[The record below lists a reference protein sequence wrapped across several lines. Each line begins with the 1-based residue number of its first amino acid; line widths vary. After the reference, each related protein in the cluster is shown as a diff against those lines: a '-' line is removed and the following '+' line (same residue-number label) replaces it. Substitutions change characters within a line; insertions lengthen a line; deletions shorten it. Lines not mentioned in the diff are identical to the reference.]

1 VLIKITAFTVAAILS
16 VSPILILENIPLVD
30 APNHLARFHILN
42 TLSSDSHLSTYYFV
56 KGGFFPYNGMRIMF
70 ALFTPLVGV
79 EGAGRIFAVVAV
91 LLPLLAS
98 MALSFVI
105 HKRLPMISIA
115 VFAFSMNMLAG
126 WGFLNFLFS
135 VGIVILAFAAWI
147 ALDACPYYI
156 RYIIFCTIVFMVGAI
171 HLISSGILVG
181 LIIVYELAKQL
192 QLATGLRDALQVIKR
207 VAPLVLFATPVLILV
222 KTISAEELGTPY
234 TEFGHPLLRL
244 EMLISP
250 LVLGLGSSRIEP
262 LVGIIVGLLLYVA
275 IRAGFVRPKRPFGL
289 MLIIMAL
296 AAAVAPIS
304 LWGVA
309 VLHIRLPLLI
319 ILVLIAALELNLTHQ
334 HRNHFRVLSFTA
346 ATMAAFHLTLSGFVL
361 WQQDRRIAELRRAS
375 EFIAR
380 GSKVLPVINTAA
392 SRQYGA
398 ASQKS
403 LLHIASYLIIDRSV
417 FLPTFFGYF
426 EVGVKP
432 ALKHQYP
439 SQGDPIASD
448 LLLSSLREPENSR
461 ASVPPWALIKN
472 YDYLVLYDQG
482 SSSQS
487 LPGTKIIHF
496 GSYFKILE
504 VLHDEPRKISS

>member
-1 VLIKITAFTVAAILS
+1 
-16 VSPILILENIPLVD
+16 
-30 APNHLARFHILN
+30 
-42 TLSSDSHLSTYYFV
+42 
-56 KGGFFPYNGMRIMF
+56 
-70 ALFTPLVGV
+70 
-79 EGAGRIFAVVAV
+79 
-91 LLPLLAS
+91 
-98 MALSFVI
+98 
-105 HKRLPMISIA
+105 
-115 VFAFSMNMLAG
+115 
-126 WGFLNFLFS
+126 
-135 VGIVILAFAAWI
+135 
-147 ALDACPYYI
+147 
-156 RYIIFCTIVFMVGAI
+156 
-171 HLISSGILVG
+171 
-181 LIIVYELAKQL
+181 
-192 QLATGLRDALQVIKR
+192 
-207 VAPLVLFATPVLILV
+207 
-222 KTISAEELGTPY
+222 
-234 TEFGHPLLRL
+234 
-244 EMLISP
+244 
-250 LVLGLGSSRIEP
+250 
-262 LVGIIVGLLLYVA
+262 
-275 IRAGFVRPKRPFGL
+275 
-289 MLIIMAL
+289 
-296 AAAVAPIS
+296 
-304 LWGVA
+304 
-309 VLHIRLPLLI
+309 
-319 ILVLIAALELNLTHQ
+319 
-334 HRNHFRVLSFTA
+334 
-346 ATMAAFHLTLSGFVL
+346 MAAFHLTLSGFVL